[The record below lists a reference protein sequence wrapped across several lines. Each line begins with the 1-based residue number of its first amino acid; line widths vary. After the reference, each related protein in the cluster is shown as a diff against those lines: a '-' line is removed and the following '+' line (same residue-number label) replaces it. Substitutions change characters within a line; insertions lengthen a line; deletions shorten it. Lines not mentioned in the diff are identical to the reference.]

1 MPTSLTPQQA
11 GELNKSIIAY
21 LSANGLPE
29 TLAAFQKESD
39 LPDDRFDATAAKQY
53 ENLLEKKW
61 TSNSTLM
68 KKVATPC
75 SIWADLL
82 LALESRNE
90 ALQNELNST
99 RASFL
104 NRNADV
110 NNWLPQHPIRSLE
123 SHRDSINCI
132 AFHPKYSLI
141 ASGSS
146 DLTIRIWDWEDGTLE
161 RTLKGHTMAVCD
173 VDYGDTSSGV
183 LLASCSSDF
192 TIKLWDTTD
201 DYKNVKTL
209 RGHDHI
215 VSAVRFIPSGNLLAS
230 ASRDMKVILWNV
242 VNGYR
247 VKTIEG
253 HTGWVR
259 DISPSFDGQ
268 FLLSTGDDMTVR
280 LWDISA
286 SQPICKFTATGH
298 ENRILCCAVAP
309 AASFRYLASFF
320 ESKRST
326 RAAGI
331 TAEIMATGSRDKT
344 IKLWDSRG
352 RCIMNLT
359 GHASWVRAIAFHPG
373 GSIFFGIR

>member
-1 MPTSLTPQQA
+1 MPSSLTPQQA
-11 GELNKSIIAY
+11 AELNKSIIAY
-21 LSANGLPE
+21 LSAHGLAE
-29 TLAAFQKESD
+29 TLAAFRKESD
-39 LPDDRFDATAAKQY
+39 FPDNMFDATAAKQY
-53 ENLLEKKW
+53 ENLLERKW

-68 KKVATPC
+68 KK
-75 SIWADLL
+75 L
-82 LALESRNE
+82 LALESHNK

-99 RASFL
+99 RPSFL

-110 NNWLPQHPIRSLE
+110 NDWLPQHPIRSLE

-141 ASGSS
+141 ASGSG
-146 DLTIRIWDWEDGTLE
+146 DLTIRIWDWEDSTLE

-173 VDYGDTSSGV
+173 VDYGDTSSGI

-242 VNGYR
+242 INGYR
-247 VKTIEG
+247 VKTIED

-280 LWDISA
+280 LWEISA

-309 AASFRYLASFF
+309 ATSFRYLASFL
-320 ESKRST
+320 ESRGST
-326 RAAGI
+326 IA
-331 TAEIMATGSRDKT
+331 AEITATGSRDKS
-344 IKLWDSRG
+344 IKLWDSHG
-352 RCIMNLT
+352 RCIMTLT

-373 GSIFFGIR
+373 EVSSFGIR